1 MRGFD
6 PRNGPAMTDDESTM
20 KLKAPEGVG
29 DPCVGG
35 MVIASRD
42 GLYEVG
48 PKIGAVLIECFGFVE
63 IETPSPN
70 TAPAL
75 RRPRVAKKT

>member
-1 MRGFD
+1 
-6 PRNGPAMTDDESTM
+6 M

-35 MVIASRD
+35 VVIAVRD

-63 IETPSPN
+63 IETPAPGN
-70 TAPAL
+70 TPAP
-75 RRPRVAKKT
+75 RRPRAAKKI